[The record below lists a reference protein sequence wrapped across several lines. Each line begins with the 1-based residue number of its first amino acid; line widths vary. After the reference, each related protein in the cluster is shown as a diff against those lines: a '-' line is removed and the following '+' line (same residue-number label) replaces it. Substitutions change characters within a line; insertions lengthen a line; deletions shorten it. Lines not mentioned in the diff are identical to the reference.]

1 MPTLTELR
9 QSPHHS
15 YSSLSSFLSI
25 CPLQYAFR
33 YIYKLEPERTGVS
46 LPFGSAFHGALSWL
60 ANRRKAGDHAKAEE
74 LAEVFTE
81 QWKVESKRTVGLKF
95 KTDGEWDEL
104 NALGRKMV
112 AAFHEGWS
120 EEEEVVQVARAF
132 SVPIIDADGEPVSG
146 KPLIGEIDLIVK
158 DKDGDTVLVDWKTS
172 AAKWPEGKVHSHMQA
187 TCFTYGW
194 SRLTGDNPLFRFDV
208 VTKTKKPSYET
219 LATTRREDDFNRLAE
234 LVRVV
239 ERAIAHDV
247 FHPMHGGYAC
257 KDCPHSSACAN
268 WHRNQARYLPLAA

>member
-1 MPTLTELR
+1 MPTLSALR
-9 QSPHHS
+9 QEPHHS
-15 YSSLSSFLSI
+15 YSSLSTFLTI

-60 ANRRKAGDHAKAEE
+60 ANRRKQGESSKPEE
-74 LAEVFTE
+74 LADVFSE
-81 QWKVESKRTVGLKF
+81 CWKAESKRTVGLKF
-95 KTDGEWDEL
+95 KSNEEWDEL
-104 NALGRKMV
+104 NTLGRKMV

-120 EEEEVVQVARAF
+120 EDEEVVQVARAF
-132 SVPIIDADGEPVSG
+132 SVPIIDADGEPVSD
-146 KPLIGEIDLIVK
+146 KPLIGEIDLVVK

-172 AAKWPEGKVHSHMQA
+172 AAKWPEGKVYSHMQA

-194 SRLTGDNPLFRFDV
+194 NRLTGDNPLFRFDV
-208 VTKTKKPSYET
+208 VTKAKKPSYET
-219 LATTRREDDFNRLAE
+219 LVTTRREDDFNRLAE

-247 FHPMHGGYAC
+247 FYPMHGGYAC
-257 KDCPHSSACAN
+257 KDCPHSGACAN
-268 WHRNQARYLPLAA
+268 WHRNQAHYLPLAA

>member
-33 YIYKLEPERTGVS
+33 YVYKLTPERTGVS
-46 LPFGSAFHGALSWL
+46 LPFGSAFHGALTWL
-60 ANRRKAGDHAKAEE
+60 ANRRKQGESSKPEE
-74 LAEVFTE
+74 LAELFSE
-81 QWKVESKRTVGLKF
+81 RWQVESKSAIGLKF

-112 AAFHEGWS
+112 AAFHEGWN

-132 SVPIIDADGEPVSG
+132 SVPILDADGEPVSDR
-146 KPLIGEIDLIVK
+146 PLIGEIDLVVK

-172 AAKWPEGKVHSHMQA
+172 AMKWAEGKVHSHMQA
-187 TCFTYGW
+187 TCFCYGW
-194 SRLTGDNPLFRFDV
+194 NRLFDSNPLFRFDV
-208 VTKTKKPSYET
+208 VTKTKKPFYEPIP
-219 LATTRREDDFNRLAE
+219 TTRREDDFHRLAE

-239 ERAIAHDV
+239 ERAIASDV
-247 FHPMHGGYAC
+247 FYPMHGGFAC
-257 KDCPHSSACAN
+257 KDCPHARACAN
-268 WHRNQARYLPLAA
+268 WHRGQARCLPLVA